1 MCLNLRDGGLQLIIW
16 TSRIERQGECSLEP
30 RDCHFIFLACVS
42 KPKYETDWRQKKCL
56 GDSSLWGWGNL
67 VRFFFWGRQALYK
80 HLFLHPSPTYF
91 FLHPPSLSISLSS
104 SHPLPPFIHSF
115 YSMPPKASTK
125 KSQAKEVALVAPKYV
140 IFLWI
145 FHCSHNARRVTR
157 QTTAIRNQKA
167 KRGKPASGKGGAP
180 TRGRKQPKRCVLYFI
195 LYLPFLISLL
205 ALKLFLTQRLRRTMK
220 KRKMKSR
227 ILKKRALVIL

>member
-1 MCLNLRDGGLQLIIW
+1 MCPNFRNGGLQLIMW
-16 TSRIERQGECSLEP
+16 TSRVERRGDCLPRP
-30 RDCHFIFLACVS
+30 RDCHFIFLACIS
-42 KPKYETDWRQKKCL
+42 KPQYETDWRQKNVL
-56 GDSSLWGWGNL
+56 ETQIFGVGATSYDS
-67 VRFFFWGRQALYK
+67 FFGAGR
-80 HLFLHPSPTYF
+80 LFINTSFFIRPPPTL

-104 SHPLPPFIHSF
+104 SHPLSPFIYSS

-125 KSQAKEVALVAPKYV
+125 KSQAKEVTLVAPKYV

-227 ILKKRALVIL
+227 ILKKRVLVIL

>member
-1 MCLNLRDGGLQLIIW
+1 MR
-16 TSRIERQGECSLEP
+16 P
-30 RDCHFIFLACVS
+30 
-42 KPKYETDWRQKKCL
+42 P
-56 GDSSLWGWGNL
+56 
-67 VRFFFWGRQALYK
+67 
-80 HLFLHPSPTYF
+80 PTL

-104 SHPLPPFIHSF
+104 SHPLSPFIHSS

-125 KSQAKEVALVAPKYV
+125 KSQAKEVTLVAPKYV
-140 IFLWI
+140 IFLWL

-195 LYLPFLISLL
+195 LYLLILISLL

-220 KRKMKSR
+220 KRKMKTSKVSPISVPRGYSFWVSFSTIQTDSWRKHHRKAKTWTISIDVLPTMLVSIGGNRSWQTR
-227 ILKKRALVIL
+227 ILLV

>member
-1 MCLNLRDGGLQLIIW
+1 MW
-16 TSRIERQGECSLEP
+16 TSRTERRGDCLLRP

-42 KPKYETDWRQKKCL
+42 KPQYETDWRQKNVL
-56 GDSSLWGWGNL
+56 ETQIFGVGATWYDS
-67 VRFFFWGRQALYK
+67 FFGAGR
-80 HLFLHPSPTYF
+80 LFINTSFFIRPPPTL

-104 SHPLPPFIHSF
+104 SHPLSPFIHSS

-180 TRGRKQPKRCVLYFI
+180 ARGRKQPKRCVLYFI
-195 LYLPFLISLL
+195 LYLPILISLL

-227 ILKKRALVIL
+227 ILKKRVLVIL